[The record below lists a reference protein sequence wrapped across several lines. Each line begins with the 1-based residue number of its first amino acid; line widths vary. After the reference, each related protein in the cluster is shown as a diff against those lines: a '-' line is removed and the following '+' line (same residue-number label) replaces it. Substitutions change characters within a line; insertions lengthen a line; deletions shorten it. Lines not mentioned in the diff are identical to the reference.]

1 MIDECVLNYIYTTA
15 NIYNYIESSN
25 NNFGSMIKEPNNKF
39 MKQPNIF
46 KKDFDKLNDNNCQ
59 IYLENICDIEIC
71 DEKTKTKKNTKIIIF
86 LFININQ

>member
-39 MKQPNIF
+39 MKQPNIL
-46 KKDFDKLNDNNCQ
+46 KKIL
-59 IYLENICDIEIC
+59 
-71 DEKTKTKKNTKIIIF
+71 
-86 LFININQ
+86 IN